1 MGAVCKETVSI
12 VQEPEVQEQA
22 LTALNV
28 VGRRSHSLKGG
39 ESLELAAIR
48 RPVICSQGRELD

>member
-1 MGAVCKETVSI
+1 MCKETISI